1 MNRTIVIY
9 HACIE
14 RLSNIKGVYKTT
26 FSVPELRK
34 RMSMC
39 IDNQNLTDSL
49 AGLKNEMLCFEILA
63 VVSPTKL
70 LNY

>member
-1 MNRTIVIY
+1 MNRTIVTC

-14 RLSNIKGVYKTT
+14 RLSDIKGVYRTT
-26 FSVPELRK
+26 YSVPELRK

-39 IDNQNLTDSL
+39 IDNQNLTDSF
-49 AGLKNEMLCFEILA
+49 AGLKNEMFCFEIVT